1 MNQTQRILE
10 LVKAGTI
17 TVEQGMELLKALEG
31 NERPRHTQPPR
42 PPEAPAPPSRKVGRP
57 LGSGGGQLSFDQ
69 IVQLGMYNIKPEFVQ
84 EMRDAGLDD
93 INFDTIVQLGMY
105 NIKPGYVLEIRQIA
119 DELGAAMPSTQK
131 IIELGMYNI
140 KPAYIR
146 DMMKS
151 GVMGLDALSEDPSS
165 RIEAKRG
172 KIVAAHEKLEAKW
185 AKLVAKRVKIE
196 QKLEVTTKEK
206 EREKLEEMLEE
217 ITDELEAVQT
227 DIEDALEAQL
237 EAELEDESP
246 QPVSESAPVNGS
258 DSRGTLDIS
267 TMIDPGLPVSAQL
280 AALEE
285 AMQSVNADLGV
296 TQDQAERFA
305 LLSAQR
311 QITEEITK
319 LRMDAQANL
328 ST

>member
-17 TVEQGMELLKALEG
+17 TVEQGMELLKALNG

-42 PPEAPAPPSRKVGRP
+42 PPEPPAPPSRKVGRP
-57 LGSGGGQLSFDQ
+57 LASGGGQLSFDQ

-151 GVMGLDALSEDPSS
+151 GVMGLDALSEDPSG
-165 RIEAKRG
+165 RIQVKRGKIVATHEKLEAQRVKLEAKRG
-172 KIVAAHEKLEAKW
+172 KIVQKLEA
-185 AKLVAKRVKIE
+185 
-196 QKLEVTTKEK
+196 TTKTK

-217 ITDELEAVQT
+217 VTDELEAVQT

-237 EAELEDESP
+237 EAELEGETPTEMPTAQVVESR
-246 QPVSESAPVNGS
+246 AWF
-258 DSRGTLDIS
+258 DIAS
-267 TMIDPGLPVSAQL
+267 TIDPDLPIDVRQ

-285 AMQSVNADLGV
+285 AMASVNADLGI
-296 TQDQAERFA
+296 TKDQAERFA
-305 LLSAQR
+305 LLSVQR
-311 QITEEITK
+311 QITEEFEK
-319 LRMDAQANL
+319 LEAERKANL
-328 ST
+328 TT